1 MIAPFCAYLETR
13 DSLRHSGSPMRPRKL
28 TALFAAFGLALTTAP
43 SEAQSPTA
51 QKNHAAAAPQAVA
64 KPPGARVIVRRR
76 SFLDPGTETKRLD
89 GHQQDYAFPPGDP
102 TGAGRSTLFQQ
113 NYNVNYQLRNPF
125 PNCFDLLGFCR

>member
-1 MIAPFCAYLETR
+1 
-13 DSLRHSGSPMRPRKL
+13 MRPRKL

-51 QKNHAAAAPQAVA
+51 KKDQAAAGPQAVT
-64 KPPGARVIVRRR
+64 KPPGARVTVRRR

-89 GHQQDYAFPPGDP
+89 EHQQDYAFPPGDP

-125 PNCFDLLGFCR
+125 PNCFDLPGFCR